1 MVNVNK
7 SNLIPVTER
16 SKDEARE
23 NSRKGGIASG
33 VARRRKKEMKEY
45 AEAILSCLVK
55 DDKLIKQL
63 NKLGAKPASKKG
75 YNFYEAMIIGQIA
88 EAIKGNTKA
97 YNAIKDTVEPKTGL
111 VSNNVEDLTPLA
123 DMLADNDD
131 EDNDE

>member
-1 MVNVNK
+1 MNN
-7 SNLIPVTER
+7 SNLIPTNER
-16 SKDEARE
+16 SKDEVRE

-33 VARRRKKEMKEY
+33 VARRRKKQMKEY
-45 AEAILSCLVK
+45 AEAMLSCLVK
-55 DDKLIKQL
+55 DEKLIKQL
-63 NKLGAKPASKKG
+63 NKTGVKSSSKKG
-75 YNFYEAMIIGQIA
+75 YNFYEAMIIGQIV

-131 EDNDE
+131 EDDDE